1 MDGLIMFAVSN
12 LERAERITGWLEKA
26 GYTVIQ
32 TDRIVSALNYVQQNS
47 LDMAIVDIRFEGMK
61 DFDFLHRLQTE
72 KQRLPLIV
80 LGSDGSEEAAAALEA
95 GAHDYISPEADE
107 REVVARVGKLLL
119 LFEIGPW
126 QKEQKIEVGDLMI
139 DPPSRQVSRGGK
151 AIELTQRE
159 YELLLYLTRRRNEVC
174 SREEILMHVWDYD
187 FHTGT
192 NVVDV
197 YILHLREKLDRG
209 QKWKLI
215 RTVRG
220 AGYMLK
226 PPESES

>member
-1 MDGLIMFAVSN
+1 MDRSIMFAVSDQ
-12 LERAERITGWLEKA
+12 ERAERITGWLEKA

-32 TDRIVSALNYVQQNS
+32 TDHMDSALSYARQKS
-47 LDMAIVDIRFEGMK
+47 LDMVIVDSRLQGMN
-61 DFDFLHRLQTE
+61 DFDLLHTIQTE
-72 KQRLPLIV
+72 RQGLPLIV
-80 LGSDGSEEAAAALEA
+80 LGNDGSEEAAASLEA

-107 REVVARVGKLLL
+107 REVAARVGKLLL
-119 LFEIGPW
+119 LFEMGGR
-126 QKEQKIEVGDLMI
+126 QKDQKIEIGDLTI

-159 YELLLYLTRRRNEVC
+159 YELLLYLTQRRNEVC
-174 SREEILMHVWDYD
+174 SRDEILMHVWDFD

-209 QKWKLI
+209 HKWKLI

-226 PPESES
+226 PPETDA